1 METVAGYGM
10 DKTWLKQELER
21 RGHGAQ
27 AALAEFLGLSASVMS
42 KTLNTPRKISAEEAD
57 RIRAWLGQSGEARDG
72 QPAPATAPAR
82 RPARQAAT
90 ALDLRRQDLPVW
102 AAVQGGEE
110 GAMLITA
117 SPIDWIA
124 RPRELGVV
132 DAFAV
137 FLIGDS
143 MHPRYDHGDQL
154 YIHPHRPPQGGD
166 DCLFIHQ
173 VDDTSFMGL
182 AKTLVRPLSDKWR
195 VKQYNPAKEFELD
208 RRKWPK
214 AWKIVGK
221 MNRS

>member
-1 METVAGYGM
+1 GGG
-10 DKTWLKQELER
+10 R
-21 RGHGAQ
+21 RGAGGGRGNRGGGRGARGGP
-27 AALAEFLGLSASVMS
+27 AA
-42 KTLNTPRKISAEEAD
+42 
-57 RIRAWLGQSGEARDG
+57 
-72 QPAPATAPAR
+72 APAR
-82 RPARQAAT
+82 RPARRAGT
-90 ALDLRRQDLPVW
+90 ALDLRRQALPVW

-182 AKTLVRPLSDKWR
+182 AKTLVRPLSDKGR

>member
-27 AALAEFLGLSASVMS
+27 AALAEFLGMSPSVMS
-42 KTLNTPRKISAEEAD
+42 KTLNTQRRISPQEAD
-57 RIRAWLGQSGEARDG
+57 RIQAWLNKRPATVAMAATMAEA
-72 QPAPATAPAR
+72 QEPLAPAPRGP
-82 RPARQAAT
+82 RQAVT
-90 ALDLRRQDLPVW
+90 PLDLRRQDMPVW
-102 AAVQGGEE
+102 AAVQGGED

-154 YIHPHRPPQGGD
+154 YIHPHRPPQSGD
-166 DCLFIHQ
+166 DCLFIQQ
-173 VDDTSFMGL
+173 VADDETSFLGL
-182 AKTLVRPLSDKWR
+182 AK
-195 VKQYNPAKEFELD
+195 
-208 RRKWPK
+208 
-214 AWKIVGK
+214 
-221 MNRS
+221 